1 MSIDRRWLF
10 VRVAFALIVYLL
22 VESVAF
28 GGLFVLRK
36 TRGLRYFPDGSA
48 LSSKA
53 RADLDLFLAPGSKPR
68 MTMDPDLGWIH
79 GPDRAGINAAGM
91 RDDREYNPEPDS
103 SVLRVAAFGD
113 SFTYGSDV
121 ELGENWAKRI
131 PAINPAIEV
140 LNYGVGAY
148 GVDQAYL
155 RYLRSGADFH
165 PHMVLI
171 GYMGENIGR
180 HVNVYRG
187 FYTGHY
193 PDWFLTKPRFR
204 MEKGQL
210 ALIPNPLRSVDDYR
224 RLRDDERTVLSELAR
239 NDFHYA
245 GHYGAGPFDFSP
257 TVRLVKMVRARIE
270 LKRQRP
276 IFRMDGQYDQQ
287 SEAYA
292 ITVGILDAFYRK
304 VLEAGALP
312 IIVVFPDL
320 NQDEQRSREGKPR
333 SYAALLNDFNRK
345 GYRYIDAEDAL
356 ASVQQRYTINDLTVR
371 WGHYSKL
378 GNDIVARHILKTLG
392 NWNLDHVSEVKA
404 AAATERARLGRGFQ
418 GESSTSSK

>member
-28 GGLFVLRK
+28 GGLFVIRK
-36 TRGLRYFPDGSA
+36 TRGLRYFPDGSTLA
-48 LSSKA
+48 SQA
-53 RADLDLFLAPGSKPR
+53 RADLNRFLTPGSKPH
-68 MTMDPDLGWIH
+68 MTMDPELGWIH
-79 GPDRAGINAAGM
+79 SPGRRGINSAGM
-91 RDDREYNPEPDS
+91 RDDHEYNPQADS
-103 SVLRVAAFGD
+103 GVLRIATFGD

-140 LNYGVGAY
+140 LNYGVGGY

-155 RYLRSGADFH
+155 RYLRSGAEFH
-165 PHMVLI
+165 PHMILI

-193 PDWFLTKPRFR
+193 LDWFLTKPRFR

-210 ALIPNPLRSVDDYR
+210 VLIPNPLRSLDDYR
-224 RLRDDERTVLSELAR
+224 RLRDDERTVLTELGR
-239 NDFHYA
+239 NDFHYV

-257 TVRLVKMVRARIE
+257 TIRLVKMVRARID

-276 IFRMDGQYDQQ
+276 IFKMDGRYDER

-292 ITVGILDAFYRK
+292 ITVAILDAFYRK

-312 IIVVFPDL
+312 IIVVFPDVYD
-320 NQDEQRSREGKPR
+320 QQRGRDGKPR
-333 SYAALLNDFNRK
+333 RYAALLNDFERK
-345 GYRYIDAEDAL
+345 GYRYIVAEDAL
-356 ASVQQRYTINDLTVR
+356 EPVQQRYTIDDLSVK
-371 WGHYSKL
+371 WGHYSIL
-378 GNDIVARHILKTLG
+378 GNDIVAHHILKTLG

-404 AAATERARLGRGFQ
+404 AAATERARLGGN
-418 GESSTSSK
+418 

>member
-1 MSIDRRWLF
+1 MVIRAGPGMSIDRRRLF

-22 VESVAF
+22 VEGVAF
-28 GGLFVLRK
+28 GGLVFLRK
-36 TRGLRYFPDGSA
+36 TRGLRYFPDGSTLA
-48 LSSKA
+48 PEG
-53 RADLDLFLAPGSKPR
+53 RANLDLFLTPGSKPT
-68 MTMDPDLGWIH
+68 MTLDPDLGWIH
-79 GPDRAGINAAGM
+79 GPGRRGINAAGI
-91 RDDREYNPEPDS
+91 RDDREYKPEPDS
-103 SVLRVAAFGD
+103 GELRIATFGD

-165 PHMVLI
+165 PHMILI

-193 PDWFLTKPRFR
+193 PDWFFTKPRFR
-204 MEKGQL
+204 MEKGEL
-210 ALIPNPLRSVDDYR
+210 VLIPNPLRSVDDYR
-224 RLRDDERTVLSELAR
+224 RLRDDERTVLSQLGR
-239 NDFHYA
+239 NDFHYV

-270 LKRQRP
+270 LKRQMP
-276 IFRMDGQYDQQ
+276 IYTADGRYDRQ
-287 SEAYA
+287 SEAYT
-292 ITVGILDAFYRK
+292 ITVAILDAFYRK

-312 IIVVFPDL
+312 IIILFPDPDD
-320 NQDEQRSREGKPR
+320 QKRGRDGKPR
-333 SYAALLNDFNRK
+333 SYADLLDDFNRK
-345 GYRYIDAEDAL
+345 GYRYIDAGDAL
-356 ASVQQRYTINDLTVR
+356 DAVRQRYTISDLSVK

-378 GNDIVARHILKTLG
+378 GNDIVAQHILTTLR

-404 AAATERARLGRGFQ
+404 AAATERARLRGN
-418 GESSTSSK
+418 